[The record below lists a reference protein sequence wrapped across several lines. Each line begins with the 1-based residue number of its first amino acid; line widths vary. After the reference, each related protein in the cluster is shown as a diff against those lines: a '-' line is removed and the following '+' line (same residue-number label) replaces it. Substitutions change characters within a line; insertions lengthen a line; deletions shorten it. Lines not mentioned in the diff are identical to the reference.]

1 MSYCRFSSDN
11 WRSDLYIWMGES
23 GIEGSIANNRYHF
36 SPNFPMPEFNVLD
49 KDFDFEAYNKGYKL
63 AMEHKIIKDIDLP
76 YAGEYFSHY
85 TGKEAAEFVRELSEL
100 GYHVPDGVI
109 EALEEE
115 NE

>member
-11 WRSDLYIWMGES
+11 WTSDLYIWMGFS
-23 GIEGSIANNRYHF
+23 GVEVVVAHSRYIFDANY
-36 SPNFPMPEFNVLD
+36 PMPTFDPLDEEFD
-49 KDFDFEAYNKGYKL
+49 YKAYNELYTL
-63 AMEHKIIKDIDLP
+63 AMDHKDTLRIQLP
-76 YAGEYFSHY
+76 YAGEMFAYD

-115 NE
+115 

>member
-1 MSYCRFSSDN
+1 MAYCRFSSDN
-11 WRSDLYIWMGES
+11 WKSDLYIWMGFH
-23 GIEGSIANNRYHF
+23 GIEVYVASNRYVF
-36 SPNFPMPEFNVLD
+36 DPKYPLPNFDEYEDFVQYRWDNRQALD
-49 KDFDFEAYNKGYKL
+49 RAKS
-63 AMEHKIIKDIDLP
+63 IPIQLP
-76 YAGEYFSHY
+76 YAGETFLYD